1 MVKKINK
8 SLRILSTTKRSK
20 ERNKFLKS
28 NQIFKEI
35 WRKKKEKKSK
45 KMDNSNNNKK
55 SAEKSFLSVLKYR

>member
-35 WRKKKEKKSK
+35 WRKKKGKKIKENGQQQQQQQKISRK
-45 KMDNSNNNKK
+45 IIFECS
-55 SAEKSFLSVLKYR
+55 